1 MADTSWL
8 SRTKLIVGEE
18 GIDKLQQCHVLVVG
32 LGGVGSYAAELICR
46 GGVGS
51 MTIIDGDIVEPSNR
65 NRQLPALFTTHNMP
79 KAEVMKERLL
89 AINPEL
95 KINAIQQFMEP
106 DRMEI
111 FLKENKF
118 DYVVDCIDSLTP
130 KVTMLIMCYNM
141 GIKVVSS
148 MGAGGKIDPTQI
160 RVTDISKTYM
170 CNLALVV
177 RKRLKKVKIYNGI
190 KAVFSGEKVIEES
203 LILSDGTNYKKS
215 AFGTMSYLPAA
226 FGCSVASVVLRDLL
240 EMEIK

>member
-118 DYVVDCIDSLTP
+118 DYVVDCIESLTP

-240 EMEIK
+240 EMEVK

>member
-18 GIDKLQQCHVLVVG
+18 GIDKLQQCNVLVVG

-46 GGVGS
+46 GGIGN

-65 NRQLPALFTTHNMP
+65 NRQLPALFTTHNKP

-95 KINAIQQFMEP
+95 NITAIQEFMEP
-106 DRMEI
+106 ERMEI

-130 KVTMLIMCYNM
+130 KITMLTMCYNM

-177 RKRLKKVKIYNGI
+177 RKRLKKVKISKGI

-226 FGCSVASVVLRDLL
+226 FGCSVASVVIRDLL